1 MKRRQFLIG
10 LIFLLILPYGCIS
23 RKQKIANLHS
33 FAKVYGY
40 VRWFYPGDEVTQ
52 IDWNKFTVFGIQ
64 KVQNSRNAEKLK
76 EILLELFKPIAPSL
90 SITEKSRNENF
101 DICSITPSETS
112 GLDHVSWE
120 HYGVYLSEKSN
131 IYKSIRINRDN
142 LDDLYK
148 DSVKSKN
155 INYADLKYA
164 IATKPGDYIKKDIG
178 NGLTLIM
185 PLSLYSI
192 KKHTYPLADSSKL
205 NLLKK
210 RLNHLPDES
219 LKSNKLNIR
228 LANIIIAWNV
238 LQHFFPYFDVIH
250 ADWEGELNRSLEK
263 TYSVRSEA
271 DYYKVLMEMTSKLE
285 DAHVNVS
292 YPNIIGY
299 GVKIKVDLFGND
311 LVVLAS
317 GSDQI
322 KKGDVIKSID
332 GHSAFSEIREKEE
345 LFSASSNVKRYRA
358 INAFGI
364 KFDQNGARITLLR
377 EGKEITKKEKRFPIT
392 DQFFRSTN
400 LNDIIDLGDSIC
412 YIKGRI
418 QEINYLLT
426 KLKDAKGVIIG
437 SAGQLMELLPYMIS
451 KPAWSAHFLVPVAIY
466 PDRVNTIW
474 SENRWTMEPQ
484 TPSIKAKFVV
494 LTSPSDQSTWETL
507 LGIVNYYK
515 LATFVGDT
523 TAGCNGN
530 INIIDL
536 LDNYSISWT
545 GMKVLKQD
553 SSQHHL
559 IGFNPD
565 YPVVRTKEAVLQ
577 GRDEYLEKA
586 IEILKEK

>member
-1 MKRRQFLIG
+1 MKKGRFLIG
-10 LIFLLILPYGCIS
+10 LIFLLILPYSCIS
-23 RKQKIANLHS
+23 KKQKIENLYS
-33 FAKVYGY
+33 FGKVYGY

-52 IDWNKFTVFGIQ
+52 IDWNKFAVYGIRE
-64 KVQNSRNAEKLK
+64 VQNSRNTEKLK
-76 EILLELFKPIAPSL
+76 EILLELYKPIAPSL
-90 SITEKSRNENF
+90 SITVKNTNENF
-101 DICSITPSETS
+101 DIRSITPSDTS
-112 GLDHVSWE
+112 GLNHVSWV

-142 LDDLYK
+142 LDDLFK

-164 IATKPGDYIKKDIG
+164 TTTKPGDHIKKDIG
-178 NGLTLIM
+178 NGLILIM

-192 KKHTYPLADSSKL
+192 KEHTYPLADSSKL
-205 NLLKK
+205 NLLKR

-219 LKSNKLNIR
+219 LKSNKLNIQ

-250 ADWEGELNRSLEK
+250 TDWEAELNRSLEK

-271 DYYKVLMEMTSKLE
+271 DYYTVLMEMTSKLD

-292 YPNIIGY
+292 YPNIRGY

-311 LVVLAS
+311 VVVLAS

-332 GHSAFSEIREKEE
+332 GHSALSEIREKEE
-345 LFSASSNVKRYRA
+345 LFSASQNVKRYRA

-364 KFDQNGARITLLR
+364 KFDQNDARVTLLR
-377 EGKEITKKEKRFPIT
+377 EGKEFTKKEKRFPMT
-392 DQFFRSTN
+392 DMFFRGTN
-400 LNDIIDLGDSIC
+400 LNDIIDLGDGIY

-418 QEINYLLT
+418 QDINYLLT

-474 SENRWTMEPQ
+474 SENRWTVEPK
-484 TPSIKAKFVV
+484 TPFIKAKFVV
-494 LTSPSDQSTWETL
+494 LTSPSDQSTLETL

-536 LDNYSISWT
+536 LDNYSIRWT

-565 YPVVRTKEAVLQ
+565 YPVVRTKEAELK

-586 IEILKEK
+586 IEILREK

>member
-1 MKRRQFLIG
+1 
-10 LIFLLILPYGCIS
+10 
-23 RKQKIANLHS
+23 
-33 FAKVYGY
+33 
-40 VRWFYPGDEVTQ
+40 
-52 IDWNKFTVFGIQ
+52 
-64 KVQNSRNAEKLK
+64 
-76 EILLELFKPIAPSL
+76 
-90 SITEKSRNENF
+90 
-101 DICSITPSETS
+101 
-112 GLDHVSWE
+112 
-120 HYGVYLSEKSN
+120 
-131 IYKSIRINRDN
+131 
-142 LDDLYK
+142 
-148 DSVKSKN
+148 
-155 INYADLKYA
+155 
-164 IATKPGDYIKKDIG
+164 
-178 NGLTLIM
+178 
-185 PLSLYSI
+185 
-192 KKHTYPLADSSKL
+192 
-205 NLLKK
+205 
-210 RLNHLPDES
+210 
-219 LKSNKLNIR
+219 
-228 LANIIIAWNV
+228 LANIIISWNV
-238 LQHFFPYFDVIH
+238 FQHFFPYFDVIH
-250 ADWEGELNRSLEK
+250 ADWEAELNRSLKK

-271 DYYKVLMEMTSKLE
+271 DYYTVLMEMTSKLG

-299 GVKIKVDLFGND
+299 GIKIKVDLFGND
-311 LVVLAS
+311 VVVLTS

-332 GHSAFSEIREKEE
+332 GHSALSEIRGKEE
-345 LFSASSNVKRYRA
+345 LISASSNVKRYRA

-364 KFDQNGARITLLR
+364 KFNQNGARVTLLR
-377 EGKEITKKEKRFPIT
+377 EGKEITKKEKRFPMT

-400 LNDIIDLGDSIC
+400 LNDIIDLGDGIF

-418 QEINYLLT
+418 QDINYLLT

-437 SAGQLMELLPYMIS
+437 SADQLMELLPYMIS
-451 KPAWSAHFLVPVAIY
+451 KPAWSAHFLVPIAIY

-484 TPSIKAKFVV
+484 TPFIKAKFIV
-494 LTSPSDQSTWETL
+494 LTSPSDQSSWETL

-515 LATFVGDT
+515 IAAFVGDT

-536 LDNYSISWT
+536 LDNYSIRWT

-586 IEILKEK
+586 IEILREK